1 MLVEFL
7 NLYRLVYI
15 YNKSK
20 TVYFSLIVVISSF
33 LEGLSIGIIFPLLDL
48 ILNKSSESIIYKIF
62 PFIDVESK
70 NLILNLILLI
80 FIIFIIK
87 SLFLTYVSWWRS
99 GYLKELNYYFRSQI
113 FKKYILKDYN
123 FFLQHKPSL
132 IMRNSFNEV
141 AVLIQ
146 SIDSILRLSSEILVF
161 IIIFL
166 ILLYFETT
174 GTVLGIV
181 IFGACGF
188 TYIFILKN
196 TLKNWSNNVQY
207 FSGKI
212 IQSIQQSVETIKF
225 LKISNIE
232 KRIIENYNNNVLQ
245 FVKYHRLR
253 NFLSDIP
260 RIYLELLG
268 VIIILS
274 IFYYL
279 LEPSE
284 PNLSYIVPSIALITA
299 AAFRLLPSIG
309 RIINY
314 FQTLYGIS
322 ASIKTIQNDLSS
334 ESSSIVNISSIDKL
348 KFKHKI
354 ELKNIIFS
362 YPNSDV
368 KILNN
373 FNLSIDKNKFICF
386 TGESGVGKTTIID
399 IIAGLLSPL
408 SGNILIDGKIIENSS
423 IINFQKNIGYVS
435 QNTILYNGSIK
446 DNIAFLENDKVDMNK
461 IKNVL
466 SLSKLNDFVASKKDG
481 LDYVINERGSNLSG
495 GQIQRIGIARSLY
508 NDPEILILD
517 EFTSSLD
524 QKNQSQILDSLYQLI
539 GNKTILAISH
549 NKSVIEKADKVFNV
563 TNNQRGE
570 IILS

>member
-1 MLVEFL
+1 
-7 NLYRLVYI
+7 
-15 YNKSK
+15 
-20 TVYFSLIVVISSF
+20 
-33 LEGLSIGIIFPLLDL
+33 
-48 ILNKSSESIIYKIF
+48 
-62 PFIDVESK
+62 
-70 NLILNLILLI
+70 
-80 FIIFIIK
+80 
-87 SLFLTYVSWWRS
+87 
-99 GYLKELNYYFRSQI
+99 
-113 FKKYILKDYN
+113 
-123 FFLQHKPSL
+123 
-132 IMRNSFNEV
+132 MRNSFNEV

-161 IIIFL
+161 IIIFI

-181 IFGACGF
+181 IFVACGF

-399 IIAGLLSPL
+399 IIAGPL

-423 IINFQKNIGYVS
+423 IINFQKNIVMY
-435 QNTILYNGSIK
+435 L
-446 DNIAFLENDKVDMNK
+446 
-461 IKNVL
+461 
-466 SLSKLNDFVASKKDG
+466 
-481 LDYVINERGSNLSG
+481 
-495 GQIQRIGIARSLY
+495 
-508 NDPEILILD
+508 
-517 EFTSSLD
+517 
-524 QKNQSQILDSLYQLI
+524 
-539 GNKTILAISH
+539 KTLFYIMEA
-549 NKSVIEKADKVFNV
+549 
-563 TNNQRGE
+563 
-570 IILS
+570 